1 MTPTSASVAWSY
13 SHMQIDIPQDHKS
26 NLRLIAPNE
35 ETEQQTEQSDPL
47 PPPST
52 STRRAPIIPYKHK
65 NVQGLILLSKQAIDE
80 GGSPGTLLP
89 HIPRG
94 PAKKRFD
101 DEGTLLEPITN
112 SPLQN
117 LAYTNYSRRGNT
129 RSSTIRY
136 HTFPGNRHQR
146 MPHAVS
152 IAQTGFQA
160 LILCGP
166 GIGLNTFTSVPH
178 EYPKALIPIANRP
191 MIWYVLDYCYRMGVT
206 DITVITPPASKA
218 PIEAA
223 LAQNPDLTALP
234 SPRPDLLAP
243 ADLEF
248 NTPTAE
254 LLRLPEV
261 QNSIKSDFLLLPCDL
276 VCDIPGD
283 AFLESYLTTVAGI
296 AGTGTDFGNKSTLK
310 SRNRFALGA
319 EGSGRRG
326 GLSIWY
332 NTSNREES
340 VKKEECDFM
349 CTVGL
354 DSYHQTPLQKIS
366 DLPDGRLRKLVW
378 TTPMSEVLEQAEE
391 DRSWKI
397 RQSLLRR
404 YGAVKCMTQYR
415 DSHIYF
421 FPHWVKQF
429 AAQNEE
435 FESVSE
441 DLVGTWAKSEWRKPS
456 YRTQLGAQELFRSH
470 NRTSSM
476 NENDINPRSDTP
488 IEDEIDLLSLS
499 STQVTRHTPNVS
511 KPKQQDAPL
520 NLASRVQQPH
530 QQQSNMEDSMISST
544 TDNTDDTSDPNDP
557 LSSTNSIPY
566 LPPILS
572 YILPS
577 TPTAP
582 LLRRIDTT
590 PLLLSTSLLLARLP
604 AQDTQPQPN
613 DPSSN
618 NPSLLSHPTKIHPTS
633 QPPPT
638 TRVTISKDT
647 LIAPNTTLS
656 QHVSIQNSCIG
667 SNCTIGVGARIQGCV
682 VMDGAVV
689 GEKCVLSGSV
699 VGKRV
704 VLGKGVSLKD
714 CEVQDGMVIGDGVEG
729 KGEKFLVGGF
739 EEGVEEGGDM
749 YGEGS
754 GDGGEDEDE
763 EEE

>member
-1 MTPTSASVAWSY
+1 
-13 SHMQIDIPQDHKS
+13 MQLDIPQDHKS
-26 NLRLIAPNE
+26 HLRLIATNDE
-35 ETEQQTEQSDPL
+35 IERQTGGIVPT
-47 PPPST
+47 PST
-52 STRRAPIIPYKHK
+52 TTRRAPIVPYKHK

-89 HIPRG
+89 YIPRG

-101 DEGTLLEPITN
+101 EDLALLNPVAP

-117 LAYTNYSRRGNT
+117 LAFTNYSRLVNT
-129 RSSTIRY
+129 RNSTIRY
-136 HTFPGNRHQR
+136 HNLPNNRSQR

-191 MIWYVLDYCYRMGVT
+191 MIWYVLDFCYRMGVT

-234 SPRPDLLAP
+234 SPKPDLLAP

-261 QNSIKSDFLLLPCDL
+261 QNVIKSDFLLLPCDL
-276 VCDIPGD
+276 ICDIPGD
-283 AFLESYLTTVAGI
+283 AFLESYLTTIAGI
-296 AGTGTDFGNKSTLK
+296 AGTGTDFGNTSTLK
-310 SRNRFALGA
+310 SQNRFALGA

-332 NTSNREES
+332 NTANREES

-349 CTVGL
+349 GTVGL
-354 DSYHQTPLQKIS
+354 DSFHKTPLQKIS
-366 DLPDGRLRKLVW
+366 DLPDGQLRKLVW

-391 DRSWKI
+391 DKSWKI

-441 DLVGTWAKSEWRKPS
+441 DLVGTWAKSEWRAPS
-456 YRTQLGAQELFRSH
+456 YRTQLGAQELFRARR
-470 NRTSSM
+470 RTSSP

-488 IEDEIDLLSLS
+488 IGDEIDLLSLS
-499 STQVTRHTPNVS
+499 STQVTRHALNVS
-511 KPKQQDAPL
+511 KPKQQAAPL

-530 QQQSNMEDSMISST
+530 QQQANLEDSIISTT
-544 TDNTDDTSDPNDP
+544 TDNTDNSEPTDELLTS
-557 LSSTNSIPY
+557 TPY

-577 TPTAP
+577 HPTAP

-590 PLLLSTSLLLARLP
+590 PLLLSTSLLLAKLP
-604 AQDTQPQPN
+604 AHDTPS
-613 DPSSN
+613 DPA
-618 NPSLLSHPTKIHPTS
+618 NPFNQATLLSVPTKIHPTS
-633 QPPPT
+633 VPPPT

-647 LIAPNTTLS
+647 LIAPNTTLN
-656 QHVSIQNSCIG
+656 QHASIQNSCIG
-667 SNCTIGVGARIQGCV
+667 SNCVIGVGARIQGCV
-682 VMDGAVV
+682 IMDGAVV
-689 GEKCVLSGSV
+689 GEKCVLSGTV

-714 CEVQDGMVIGDGVEG
+714 CEVQDGMVINEGMEG

-739 EEGVEEGGDM
+739 EEG
-749 YGEGS
+749 GEFGA
-754 GDGGEDEDE
+754 GEDGDEGEDDDGEDSEDE
-763 EEE
+763 E